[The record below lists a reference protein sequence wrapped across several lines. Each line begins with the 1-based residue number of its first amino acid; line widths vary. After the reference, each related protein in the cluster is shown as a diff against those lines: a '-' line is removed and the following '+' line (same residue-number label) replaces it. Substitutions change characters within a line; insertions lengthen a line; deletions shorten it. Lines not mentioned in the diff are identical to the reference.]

1 MNFEDIKKYLDEK
14 FAMATN
20 AAQPVLEG
28 TKNLSSKGN
37 QAQYDHGVTVLN
49 ILAKAKHALTRDD
62 GDHVKKLLE
71 EGENEIR
78 KRLKLVRLAD
88 KSEFGWDAAE
98 E

>member
-1 MNFEDIKKYLDEK
+1 M
-14 FAMATN
+14 
-20 AAQPVLEG
+20 
-28 TKNLSSKGN
+28 
-37 QAQYDHGVTVLN
+37 LN